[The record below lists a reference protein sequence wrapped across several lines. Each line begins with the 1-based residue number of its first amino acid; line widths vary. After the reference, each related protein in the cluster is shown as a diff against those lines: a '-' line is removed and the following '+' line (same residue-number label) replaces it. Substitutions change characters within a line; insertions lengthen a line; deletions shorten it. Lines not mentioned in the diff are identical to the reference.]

1 MRVRIYS
8 CAYCGGPID
17 PENPEAHILNCAK
30 HPARRY
36 LDALNGLMKA
46 ASSAAEKARG
56 TGAPEIAIALSRAV
70 AEANH
75 RAFD

>member
-17 PENPEAHILNCAK
+17 PDNPEAHILSCGK

-36 LDALNGLMKA
+36 LDALNVLLKA
-46 ASSAAEKARG
+46 AADAALLAERNG
-56 TGAPEIAIALSRAV
+56 SMEIAGMLSKAV